1 MSVVELTTTAIAA
14 GGDAVARDPD
24 GRVVFVAGAL
34 PGERVA
40 VAVTEER
47 RSFAKATVVDVLDP
61 APGRV
66 DPPCPELARGCG
78 GCGWQ
83 HVDHAT
89 QRALKATIVTE
100 ALRRSGAIPHAE
112 VDPGPVLPPF
122 DFRTTLRLAVDG
134 TGGAGYRRARS
145 HDVVDVDTCL
155 IAHPLLRPLVS
166 GGRFGPAGEVTL
178 RCGAR
183 TGERM
188 AVVSPTASQ
197 VQLPPGS
204 DDVLVVGGDELAAGR
219 RAWIHEEVA
228 GRRWRIS
235 GPSFFQARPDGAEAL
250 VDAVGAFLGPPERVG
265 ERLLDAYGGVGLFAG
280 ALGAGRRTTLLERA
294 AASVADA
301 RVNLSDVD
309 ATVVRVDVDRWR
321 PARMDVAVA
330 DPARAG
336 LGRAGVRAIAA
347 TGARRLV
354 LVSCDPASLGRDAA
368 LLGRAGYRW
377 QETRLVD
384 LFPHTPHV
392 ESVTRFDR
400 GVDGAG
406 AGGPRRG

>member
-1 MSVVELTTTAIAA
+1 MPVVELTTTAIAG
-14 GGDAVARDPD
+14 GGDAVARDAD
-24 GRVVFVAGAL
+24 GRVVFVAGAM

-47 RSFAKATVVDVLDP
+47 RSYAKATVVDVLDP

-78 GCGWQ
+78 GCSWQ
-83 HVDHAT
+83 HVEHAT
-89 QRALKATIVTE
+89 QLALKATIVTE
-100 ALRRSGAIPHAE
+100 ALRRQGATPHAE
-112 VDPGPVLPPF
+112 VDPGAVLPAF
-122 DFRTTLRLAVDG
+122 DFRTTLRLGVDG
-134 TGGAGYRRARS
+134 RGGVGYRRARS

-155 IAHPLLRPLVS
+155 IAHPLLRPLVT
-166 GGRFGPAGEVTL
+166 GGRFGPASEVTL

-188 AVVSPTASQ
+188 AVVSPSASS

-204 DDVLVVGGDELAAGR
+204 DDVMVVGGDELAAGR

-250 VDAVGAFLGPPERVG
+250 VDAVRTFLGPPERVG

-280 ALGAGRRTTLLERA
+280 ALASGRRSTLLERSPS
-294 AASVADA
+294 SVADA
-301 RVNLSDVD
+301 RVNLADVD

-321 PARMDVAVA
+321 PARMDVVVA

-336 LGRAGVRAIAA
+336 LGKAGVRAVAA

-377 QETRLVD
+377 QATRLVD

-400 GVDGAG
+400 V
-406 AGGPRRG
+406 GGPAPEGTVRRG

>member
-1 MSVVELTTTAIAA
+1 MPVVELTTTAIAG
-14 GGDAVARDPD
+14 GGDAVARDAD
-24 GRVVFVAGAL
+24 GRVVFVGGAM
-34 PGERVA
+34 PGERVT

-47 RSFAKATVVDVLDP
+47 RSYAKATVVDVLDP

-89 QRALKATIVTE
+89 QLALKATIVTE
-100 ALRRSGAIPHAE
+100 ALRRQGAVLDAE
-112 VDPGPVLPPF
+112 VDPGVVLPAF
-122 DFRTTLRLAVDG
+122 DFRTTLRLAIDG
-134 TGGAGYRRARS
+134 RGGVGYRRARS

-155 IAHPLLRPLVS
+155 IAHPLLRPLVT
-166 GGRFGPAGEVTL
+166 GGRFGPASEVTL

-188 AVVSPTASQ
+188 AVVSPSASS

-204 DDVLVVGGDELAAGR
+204 DDVMVVGGDELAAGR

-250 VDAVGAFLGPPERVG
+250 VDAVGTLLGPPERVG

-280 ALGAGRRTTLLERA
+280 ALASGRRATLLERSA
-294 AASVADA
+294 SSVADA
-301 RVNLSDVD
+301 RVNLADVD

-321 PARMDVAVA
+321 PARMDVVVA

-336 LGRAGVRAIAA
+336 LGKAGVRAVAA

-377 QETRLVD
+377 RATRLVD

-400 GVDGAG
+400 VDSPAREGEA
-406 AGGPRRG
+406 RRG